1 MDMDDKYRLAR
12 NKVTAAVRR
21 DESSYQQMLVRSFKG
36 NPKKFYGYV
45 RSKQVAKACVMNLRK
60 TDGSLTTSDEETAEE
75 LNSHFQSVFV
85 QELPLEDDGPV
96 CGKSFSQGAEIR
108 FDTDIVWKKL
118 INLKKDKSPG
128 PDGIHPMLLQST
140 ADNVAKPLADIFA
153 ASFAQG
159 LVPSDW
165 RKANISPIFKKGRK
179 DNPNNY
185 RPVSLTSVPCKV
197 MESIVRD
204 AVVDYVE
211 KNRIISEQQH
221 GFVNG
226 RSCLTNLLEVME
238 AWTRALDDGYGVDVI
253 YLDYR
258 KAFDTVPQET
268 FE

>member
-1 MDMDDKYRLAR
+1 
-12 NKVTAAVRR
+12 
-21 DESSYQQMLVRSFKG
+21 
-36 NPKKFYGYV
+36 
-45 RSKQVAKACVMNLRK
+45 
-60 TDGSLTTSDEETAEE
+60 
-75 LNSHFQSVFV
+75 
-85 QELPLEDDGPV
+85 
-96 CGKSFSQGAEIR
+96 
-108 FDTDIVWKKL
+108 VWKKL

-128 PDGIHPMLLQST
+128 PDGIHSMLLQST

-153 ASFAQG
+153 ASFTQG

-179 DNPNNY
+179 DSPNNY

-211 KNRIISEQQH
+211 KNRIISEQRY

-258 KAFDTVPQET
+258 KAFDTVPHKRLLNKLLSYGIGSQVTEWIRS
-268 FE
+268 FLSDRENNESCH